1 MGLALEFLVKIT
13 GIMVMR
19 KVEEGEGKSTGCDRW
34 RKQCWGLRLMEGV
47 LEYGR
52 SGVIS
57 VDGWMMMEALLS
69 YDGWSEG
76 MMTGC
81 GLLAPSHLLIFNKCY
96 FPFNQPY
103 YDCA

>member
-1 MGLALEFLVKIT
+1 M
-13 GIMVMR
+13 
-19 KVEEGEGKSTGCDRW
+19 
-34 RKQCWGLRLMEGV
+34 
-47 LEYGR
+47 
-52 SGVIS
+52 IS
-57 VDGWMMMEALLS
+57 VDGWRMMEALLS
-69 YDGWSEG
+69 CDGWSEA